1 MRGNVAEFVEA
12 DGLEGIKKSIRTIPD
27 FPKKG
32 VMFRDITT
40 LLLDPVAFRRSI
52 KAMAGHYREKGI
64 DVIAGAESRGFIFG
78 AALAYELGVAFVPIR
93 KPGKL
98 PAKTR
103 KAEYDMEYGTDS
115 LEVHDDAIRK
125 GQRVLLVD
133 DLLAT
138 GGTIRAAA
146 ELVKELGARL
156 AGLCFLIELSYL
168 NGREALEGLGADIF
182 SIVRYDSE

>member
-1 MRGNVAEFVEA
+1 MRNKAIDA
-12 DGLEGIKKSIRTIPD
+12 AGLESVRKSIRTIPD

-32 VMFRDITT
+32 ILYRDITT
-40 LLLDPVAFRRSI
+40 LLLDPGAFRRSI
-52 KAMAGHYREKGI
+52 KAMAGHYGKKDI
-64 DVIAGAESRGFIFG
+64 DIIAGAESRGFIFG
-78 AALAYELGVAFVPIR
+78 AALAYELGVAFVPLR

-98 PAKTR
+98 PAKTI
-103 KAEYDMEYGTDS
+103 KANYEKEYGTDS

-146 ELVKELGARL
+146 ELVIRLGARL
-156 AGLCFLIELSYL
+156 AGFCFLVELSYL
-168 NGREALEGLGADIF
+168 DGREALEDLGADIF
-182 SIVRYDSE
+182 SLVQYDSE